1 MWEKG
6 AAALCTLIIPRPS
19 PNHHLA
25 LLLRSP
31 AEYDE
36 GGKYALAIEDA
47 HRTGSS
53 AAMELLRRG
62 ENLAAGLAVL
72 KRYFLTAQ
80 VSCWE

>member
-1 MWEKG
+1 M
-6 AAALCTLIIPRPS
+6 
-19 PNHHLA
+19 
-25 LLLRSP
+25 
-31 AEYDE
+31 
-36 GGKYALAIEDA
+36 AIEDA

-80 VSCWE
+80 VSRGQLGEASACWTGQWLAGRALA